1 MENFTQFNDCISEI
15 NNTQIDN
22 ANDIDVVMPTYKL
35 IEYSFNY
42 SKTSRSLW
50 EYYRD
55 QPDLNNPGNI
65 TDFPDDDDD
74 DDDDDDSN
82 TVSFKSKQK
91 IKGQTNA
98 SDAEDVE
105 VTFPLKYLSN
115 FGRTLEVQLINC

>member
-1 MENFTQFNDCISEI
+1 
-15 NNTQIDN
+15 
-22 ANDIDVVMPTYKL
+22 MPTYKL

-42 SKTSRSLW
+42 TKTSGSLW
-50 EYYRD
+50 KYYRD

-74 DDDDDDSN
+74 DDDDSN
-82 TVSFKSKQK
+82 TVSFKSKKK

-105 VTFPLKYLSN
+105 VTFSFKYLSN
-115 FGRTLEVQLINC
+115 YWRTLEMQLINC

>member
-1 MENFTQFNDCISEI
+1 MENFTQFNDWISEI
-15 NNTQIDN
+15 NNTQIDH

-42 SKTSRSLW
+42 TKTSGNLW
-50 EYYRD
+50 KYYRD

-74 DDDDDDSN
+74 DDDSN
-82 TVSFKSKQK
+82 TVSFKSKKKK

-105 VTFPLKYLSN
+105 VTFPFKYLSN
-115 FGRTLEVQLINC
+115 SWRTLEMQLINC

>member
-1 MENFTQFNDCISEI
+1 MENFTQFNDWISEI
-15 NNTQIDN
+15 NNTQIDH

-42 SKTSRSLW
+42 TKTSGNLW
-50 EYYRD
+50 KYYRD

-65 TDFPDDDDD
+65 TDFPDDD

-105 VTFPLKYLSN
+105 VTFPFKYLSN
-115 FGRTLEVQLINC
+115 SWRTLEMQLINC

>member
-98 SDAEDVE
+98 SDA
-105 VTFPLKYLSN
+105 
-115 FGRTLEVQLINC
+115 

>member
-1 MENFTQFNDCISEI
+1 MENFTQFNDWISEI
-15 NNTQIDN
+15 NNTQIDH

-42 SKTSRSLW
+42 TKTSGNLW
-50 EYYRD
+50 KYYRD

-65 TDFPDDDDD
+65 TDFPDDDD

-105 VTFPLKYLSN
+105 VTFPFKYLSN
-115 FGRTLEVQLINC
+115 SWRTLEMQLINC